1 MSSTS
6 SAGYLAL
13 VCRREPRGSTPGQLE
28 PTVLAQLWPPASLP
42 GTFGK
47 TGVTSRAEMAKG
59 YDSSVTD
66 LFAPK
71 TSTAGA
77 RRSKRSFWS
86 LLLALAVFGGLLA
99 PRAAQAQCVDEALKQ
114 QLVGERAYRG
124 VVPRKFQKALRHEL
138 SPMGGWYAGDLSDGA
153 PIYGG
158 AYTFHFTEDLGLE
171 ASYMRS
177 RQRFALL
184 NAIIDRQQGL
194 VGLVRAEDNLVQF
207 FNGNVVWSL
216 AYGKVR
222 WMGGAIGRYDFYLS
236 LGGGATV
243 EPGDIGLT
251 GSGGFGMKF
260 YLTQWLALRL
270 DVRDLVHE
278 QKRVALG
285 VEKIVNDITATGGLS
300 VFLPFTN

>member
-1 MSSTS
+1 
-6 SAGYLAL
+6 
-13 VCRREPRGSTPGQLE
+13 
-28 PTVLAQLWPPASLP
+28 
-42 GTFGK
+42 
-47 TGVTSRAEMAKG
+47 
-59 YDSSVTD
+59 

-71 TSTAGA
+71 TSAAGA
-77 RRSKRSFWS
+77 RRTRRSFWL
-86 LLLALAVFGGLLA
+86 LLLAFAAVLGSLSA
-99 PRAAQAQCVDEALKQ
+99 PRAARAQCVDEALKQ

-138 SPMGGWYAGDLSDGA
+138 SAMGGWFAGDLSDGA
-153 PIYGG
+153 PAYGG

-171 ASYMRS
+171 AGYLRS
-177 RQRFALL
+177 RESFGLL
-184 NAIIDRQQGL
+184 NAITQRNQSL
-194 VGLVRAEDNLVQF
+194 VDIVRAEDNPVQF
-207 FNGNVVWSL
+207 FTGNVVWSL

-222 WMGGAIGRYDFYLS
+222 WLGGAIGRYDFYLS

-285 VEKIVNDITATGGLS
+285 VEQIVNDITATGGLS
-300 VFLPFTN
+300 VFIPFTN